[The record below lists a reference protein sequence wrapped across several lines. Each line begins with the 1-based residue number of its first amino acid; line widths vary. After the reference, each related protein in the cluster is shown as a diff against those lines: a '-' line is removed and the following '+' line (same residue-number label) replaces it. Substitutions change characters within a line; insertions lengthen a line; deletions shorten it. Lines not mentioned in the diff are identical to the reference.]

1 MTNLKRNLIIG
12 VVFIVLLCISFAFGR
27 YSKKADVVTQIKTV
41 EVIKEV
47 KIKDTSLD
55 KKNNRQT
62 HTIITENPDG
72 TKITEIWEINKDT
85 IVIHDKEIV
94 EKEIAKKEELINI
107 IKTSNPQWL
116 ASGGYGFNFNDK
128 RPVYTLG
135 INRRI
140 LGPVFIGLEGN
151 SDKVLSGIITVEF

>member
-1 MTNLKRNLIIG
+1 MSNLKSKLIFVGII
-12 VVFIVLLCISFAFGR
+12 IVLLGISFAVGR
-27 YSKKADVVTQIKTV
+27 YTKKADVVTQIKTV

-47 KIKDTSLD
+47 QVKDSSLD

-62 HTIITENPDG
+62 HTIITERPDG

-85 IVIHDKEIV
+85 VVIHDKEIV

-116 ASGGYGFNFNDK
+116 ASGGYGFNFDDK

-135 INRRI
+135 IHRRI
-140 LGPVFIGLEGN
+140 LGPVFIGLEGS
-151 SDKVLSGIITVEF
+151 SDKVLSGIITAEF